1 MGRSSAQGNSTG
13 LPGESRWRTKA
24 SVIAREQFLST
35 SGQCNDSII
44 SSWLGSAATAEQ
56 IERIAQA
63 NRRTIS
69 SFGEPDRH
77 CIRTRGCK
85 AVAQAAQAWMATSN
99 RFSGPAQTLML
110 CWRALSASHIF
121 QSIVSAEDVHR
132 GKPDPEVYLLAA
144 SRVGVAAE
152 RCIVVEDASAGIEGG
167 RRAGMRTLG

>member
-1 MGRSSAQGNSTG
+1 MPAAWRSNHFPGWPKRSARCHACIAIFGRCMSLRQFRGIWMGRSSAQGNSTG

-35 SGQCNDSII
+35 FGQCNDSII

-99 RFSGPAQTLML
+99 RFSGAPRKHWCCAGGL
-110 CWRALSASHIF
+110 
-121 QSIVSAEDVHR
+121 VSEPHFS
-132 GKPDPEVYLLAA
+132 EH
-144 SRVGVAAE
+144 
-152 RCIVVEDASAGIEGG
+152 CIG
-167 RRAGMRTLG
+167 

>member
-35 SGQCNDSII
+35 FGQCNDSII

-77 CIRTRGCK
+77 CTRTRGCK

-99 RFSGPAQTLML
+99 RFSGAPRKHWCCAGGL
-110 CWRALSASHIF
+110 
-121 QSIVSAEDVHR
+121 VSEPHFSEHCIGEDVHR
-132 GKPDPEVYLLAA
+132 GKPDPDVYLLAA

-167 RRAGMRTLG
+167 RRTGMRTLG